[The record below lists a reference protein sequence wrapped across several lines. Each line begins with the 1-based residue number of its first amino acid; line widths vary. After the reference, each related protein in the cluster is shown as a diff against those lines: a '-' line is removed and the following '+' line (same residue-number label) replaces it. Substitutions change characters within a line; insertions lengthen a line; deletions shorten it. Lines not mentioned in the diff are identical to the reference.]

1 VASTQIR
8 IKFEYDTCV
17 THDWQN
23 KSTFY
28 RMVMYN
34 IKCNT
39 CMELNI
45 KRPNIIY
52 HSKMGSVYC
61 IHIPINVCGIPIV
74 PTNEIK
80 RKTNGKYI

>member
-1 VASTQIR
+1 
-8 IKFEYDTCV
+8 
-17 THDWQN
+17 
-23 KSTFY
+23 
-28 RMVMYN
+28 MYN
-34 IKCNT
+34 IKCKT

-52 HSKMGSVYC
+52 HSKLGSIYC
-61 IHIPINVCGIPIV
+61 TYSYKCLWYIPIV